1 MMKTSMKAP
10 TMAASH
16 YGMVHFGDMAVE
28 AVVLEDGS
36 RGYVQRQLATAIGLH
51 ESRRGSQLK
60 TLLSEIE
67 TLYDERH
74 EHNDDTATSLTSQEG
89 PHLTLNYQVRKDKCF
104 VGPNTWTKK

>member
-1 MMKTSMKAP
+1 MRPQNVNFVTEIFQNEKYYLKSLDHQSLQFKQNDVRTLRS
-10 TMAASH
+10 
-16 YGMVHFGDMAVE
+16 
-28 AVVLEDGS
+28 
-36 RGYVQRQLATAIGLH
+36 
-51 ESRRGSQLK
+51 K